1 LKLSDRTWT
10 CNCGKEIDRDLN
22 ASQNIRD
29 LGLSDLGI
37 ILDKSTV
44 GTTESYASG
53 RTKITDFLKRES
65 VSSNEG
71 RSPSL

>member
-1 LKLSDRTWT
+1 
-10 CNCGKEIDRDLN
+10 LN

-29 LGLSDLGI
+29 LGLSNLGI

-44 GTTESYASG
+44 GTIESYASK

-71 RSPSL
+71 RSLSL

>member
-1 LKLSDRTWT
+1 MGDEFSKFTNKYNKFDKNQVKNLVIEK
-10 CNCGKEIDRDLN
+10 
-22 ASQNIRD
+22 
-29 LGLSDLGI
+29 
-37 ILDKSTV
+37 KSTA